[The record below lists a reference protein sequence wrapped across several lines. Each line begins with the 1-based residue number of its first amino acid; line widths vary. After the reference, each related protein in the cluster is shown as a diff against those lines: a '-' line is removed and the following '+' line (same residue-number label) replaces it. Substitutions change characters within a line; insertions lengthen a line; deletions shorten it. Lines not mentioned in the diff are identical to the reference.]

1 MRCLKGK
8 RVMFENTKK
17 LLDVSMGM
25 GSPAAEVCIYHKGKE
40 VFRERRGVSDE
51 SGTALKGNELY
62 NIYSCSKFI
71 TCTAALKLY
80 EEGKFSLDDDI
91 ADYIPAFGDMTVK
104 KESGIY
110 KAEKRIKIHQLFT
123 MTSGLNYNCG
133 SEEVAEGKKMTDGKC
148 PTVEMMKYIAKIPLS
163 FEPGETWN
171 YSLSHDVI
179 GALIEVVSGKRFGEY
194 VKDLIFD
201 PLGMKDSTYLLSPER
216 LPEVC
221 EQYIYEEGKYVNTGK
236 EIQIYKLGS
245 EYESGGAGVVSTVND
260 YMLFL
265 EAMRL
270 GKILNEETQALM
282 TQNHITDEQRKTYW
296 GSANYGYGLGIRV
309 PLGDGKRTDYGW
321 GGAAGAF
328 AAVDPIN
335 DITVY
340 YSQHV
345 RKSPFAPIRKDFI
358 EAAKLDLGFEAFVE
372 DMYNGEGNTL
382 A

>member
-1 MRCLKGK
+1 
-8 RVMFENTKK
+8 MFKNTKK
-17 LLDVSMGM
+17 LLDIAMGIGIPATEVS
-25 GSPAAEVCIYHKGKE
+25 VYHKGKE

-51 SGTALKGNELY
+51 KGTVLKGNELY

-71 TCTAALKLY
+71 TCVAALKLF
-80 EEGKFSLDDDI
+80 EEGKFSLDDDV
-91 ADYIPAFGDMTVK
+91 AEYISAFGDMTVK
-104 KESGIY
+104 KNGGIY
-110 KAEKRIKIHQLFT
+110 KAEKRIKIRDLFT
-123 MTSGLNYNCG
+123 MTSGLNYNIA
-133 SEEVAEGKKMTDGKC
+133 SDEVKEGKKITEGRC
-148 PTVEMMKYIAKIPLS
+148 PTVETMKYIAKIPLE

-179 GALIEVVSGKRFGEY
+179 AALVEVVSGRRFGEY
-194 VKDLIFD
+194 VKDAIFS
-201 PLGMKDSTYLLSPER
+201 PLGMKDTTYLLPSER
-216 LPEVC
+216 LGEVC
-221 EQYIYEEGKYVNTGK
+221 EQYRYNGAEKKYVNVGH
-236 EIQIYKLGS
+236 EIQTYKLGS
-245 EYESGGAGVVSTVND
+245 EYESGGAGAVSTVDD

-270 GKILNEETQALM
+270 GKILREETQALM
-282 TQNHITDEQRKTYW
+282 TKNHLSEKQRATYW
-296 GSANYGYGLGIRV
+296 GGAGYGYGLGIRV

-328 AAVDPIN
+328 AAVDPVN

-345 RKSPFAPIRKDFI
+345 IASRFGPIRKDFI

-372 DMYNGEGNTL
+372 DMYNGEGNAL

>member
-1 MRCLKGK
+1 
-8 RVMFENTKK
+8 MFENTKK
-17 LLDVSMGM
+17 LLDVAVGM
-25 GSPAAEVCIYHKGKE
+25 GIPAAEVSIYHKGNE

-51 SGTALKGNELY
+51 NGTPLFGNELY

-91 ADYIPAFGDMTVK
+91 ADYIPAFGDMKVK
-104 KESGIY
+104 RESGIY
-110 KAEKRIKIHQLFT
+110 KAEKRIKIRDLFT
-123 MTSGLNYNCG
+123 MTSGLNYSCG

-148 PTVEMMKYIAKIPLS
+148 PTVEMMKYIAKMPLE
-163 FEPGETWN
+163 FEPGETWH

-179 GALIEVVSGKRFGEY
+179 GALVEVVSGERFGEC

-221 EQYIYEEGKYVNTGK
+221 EQYLYEPDEKKYITTGRD
-236 EIQIYKLGS
+236 ISIYKLGS

-282 TQNHITDEQRKTYW
+282 IKNYLTDAQRQTYW
-296 GSANYGYGLGIRV
+296 GAARYGYGLGVRV
-309 PLGDGKRTDYGW
+309 PLDDGKRTDYGW

-345 RKSPFAPIRKDFI
+345 RKSLFAPIRKDFI

-372 DMYNGEGNTL
+372 DMYNGEGNAL